1 MIYQGVNG
9 SVNAYFKNKLIVSR
23 PLGGARGRGTLE
35 DYKKE
40 SEMILVQ
47 ALRDGTKLS
56 KIKELSLKTIKNFR
70 YEKQIKEPNSQ
81 ERDFVLFTVLILI
94 KLGVMDEDGD
104 REGLLVMGKKKITSN
119 SGTPVR
125 Q

>member
-1 MIYQGVNG
+1 MIYQGKNG

-23 PLGGARGRGTLE
+23 PLGIGRTLE
-35 DYKKE
+35 NYKKE

-104 REGLLVMGKKKITSN
+104 REGLLVMRKKKITSN

>member
-1 MIYQGVNG
+1 MIYEGKNG

-23 PLGGARGRGTLE
+23 PLGGGRTLE

-104 REGLLVMGKKKITSN
+104 REGLLVMRKKKITSN
-119 SGTPVR
+119 SGNPVR